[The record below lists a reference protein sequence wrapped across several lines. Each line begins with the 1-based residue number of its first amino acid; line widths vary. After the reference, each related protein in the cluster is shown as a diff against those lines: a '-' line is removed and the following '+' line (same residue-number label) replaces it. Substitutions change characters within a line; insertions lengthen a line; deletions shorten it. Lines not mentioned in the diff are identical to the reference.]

1 MDLTEDV
8 VAEVERRLA
17 VRLDRSE
24 VKTGAWVESAGHRTD
39 RGTWVRVDSRT
50 VSRIQPQ
57 SWVGAEAASVIPGVP
72 KPAWSQSATWLDADN
87 DRVWRAEEMEF
98 ITEPVVTDQGATLTA
113 DPTLPDSWWTQ
124 LRAALTALT
133 EFRTLRVSG
142 RQELI
147 TRRISQVLGSDITA
161 VDTTVTEW
169 ATSHGDLHWGNI
181 TAPRLVILDW
191 ADWGLAP
198 RGNDAACLWAAAL
211 AVPEVAERVLVE
223 FHDDLHSRS
232 GRIARLWVL
241 SNLLRIAQ
249 RRADA
254 HALAEPA
261 AKAAAQLITDLQ

>member
-1 MDLTEDV
+1 MDLTENV

-17 VRLDRSE
+17 VRLDRST
-24 VKTGAWVESAGHRTD
+24 VATGAWAESAGHRTD
-39 RGTWVRVDSRT
+39 RDTWVRVDSRT

-57 SWVGAEAASVIPGVP
+57 SWVGAEAASVIPNVP
-72 KPAWSQSATWLDADN
+72 KPAWLQSATWLDADN
-87 DRVWRAEEMEF
+87 GRVWRAEEMELV
-98 ITEPVVTDQGATLTA
+98 TEHVIAEQGATLTT
-113 DPTLPDSWWTQ
+113 DPMLPDTWWTA
-124 LRAALTALT
+124 LTAALTALAG
-133 EFRTLRVSG
+133 FRTLRVSG

-147 TRRISQVLGSDITA
+147 TRRVSQVLGADITA

-169 ATSHGDLHWGNI
+169 TTSHGDLHWGNI

-211 AVPEVAERVLVE
+211 AVPEVAARVLTE

-232 GRIARLWVL
+232 GRIARLWVC

-261 AKAAAQLITDLQ
+261 AKAAAQLVTDLQ